1 VPPVT
6 DAPGGAGPAA
16 DARDRVLHTLL
27 EESQY
32 GLLFLDD
39 HLRVV
44 WISAAGA
51 AALRYAPEAVV
62 GTRAGDYLAPG
73 QSPGVLA
80 AIEEVLGDTIEDEPG
95 WQLGVR
101 VGILCG
107 DGQTREF
114 EFGGRPVLDGG
125 PSGMML
131 HFVEVTERARL
142 EDVLTA
148 VTEHNI
154 DLALRRF
161 LLLASAQLRA
171 DLGIALHPSLGGAT
185 YTTPGARSDLVRD
198 LSMARTDA
206 TVRAITSPL
215 GSLFGW
221 FVVDRDRLLPWAME
235 TTERHVSLLGVILSN
250 QARFSDLVA
259 AAATDPLTGLSNRRV
274 LEVSLV
280 GAESNASEG
289 WAVLYC
295 DLDGFKAINDR
306 HGHDAGDLVLREV
319 GERLRQ
325 VVRSGDVVARL
336 GGDEFVIL
344 AQADAH
350 RAELLADRVREELS
364 RPVDGELGCLDLGVS
379 VGVASATTGEGVQ
392 RLLADADAAMRRE
405 KDSRRAAR

>member
-1 VPPVT
+1 MVPPVT
-6 DAPGGAGPAA
+6 DASAGAGPAA
-16 DARDRVLHTLL
+16 ARDRVLHSLL

-32 GLLFLDD
+32 GLLLLDD
-39 HLRVV
+39 RLRIS
-44 WISAAGA
+44 WISPAGA
-51 AALRYAPEAVV
+51 AALRYAPEDVV
-62 GTRAGDYLAPG
+62 GTRAGDYLDPS

-80 AIEEVLGDTIEDEPG
+80 AIQEVLSDEIEEGPG

-101 VGILCG
+101 VGIVCG

-125 PSGMML
+125 PQAMML

-148 VTEHNI
+148 VTEHDI
-154 DLALRRF
+154 DLALQRF
-161 LLLASAQLRA
+161 LRLAMAQLRA
-171 DLGIALHPSLGGAT
+171 GLGIVLHPSLGGAS
-185 YTTPGARSDLVRD
+185 YTTPGARSELLDD
-198 LSMARTDA
+198 LSMGRTDA
-206 TVRAITSPL
+206 TLRAITSPL

-221 FVVDRDRLLPWAME
+221 FVVDRDHLPPWAME
-235 TTERHVSLLGVILSN
+235 TTDRLVSLLGVILSN
-250 QARFSDLVA
+250 QARFSDLLA
-259 AAATDPLTGLSNRRV
+259 AAATDPLTGLANRRV

-280 GAESNASEG
+280 AAESTASDG

-306 HGHDAGDLVLREV
+306 FGHDVGDDVLRVV

-325 VVRSGDVVARL
+325 VVRSGDVIARL

-344 AQADAH
+344 AQTDAH
-350 RAELLADRVREELS
+350 HARLLAERVRADLCG
-364 RPVDGELGCLDLGVS
+364 PVEGHPAGLDLGVS
-379 VGVASATTGEGVQ
+379 VGVAAATTAAGVQ

-405 KDSRRAAR
+405 KDARRAAR